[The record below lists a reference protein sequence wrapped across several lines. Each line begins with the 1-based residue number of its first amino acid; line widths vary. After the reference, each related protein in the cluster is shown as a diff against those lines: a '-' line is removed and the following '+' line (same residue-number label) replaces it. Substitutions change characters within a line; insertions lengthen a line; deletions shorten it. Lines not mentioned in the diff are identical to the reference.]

1 MSSEILQQPVS
12 SLKGVGAKVAEKLA
26 KLNIRTLQDVL
37 FHLPLRYQDRTRV
50 FPIGSLRE
58 GMECVIEANVDHSEV
73 KFGRRR
79 MLLVHVSD
87 SSGSLIL
94 RFFHFNAR
102 QQKSFRVGQR
112 IRCFATVRKGH
123 SLPEMIHPEYKMLA
137 KNDLLEV
144 EESLTPFYPVTEG
157 LQQQSLRKISD
168 QVLQY
173 ISNDVENKDIELLP
187 QALLSELD
195 FPELGDALRAIHR
208 PSPETSMTALLDGK
222 HPAQK
227 RLAFEELL
235 AQQLS
240 LMQGRKSKQQ
250 RPGYHLQSDGRLR
263 QKFLQQLPFEMTA
276 AQQKVC
282 MQIEKDLESSTPMMR
297 LVQGDVGSGKTVVA
311 AMALLHAIES
321 GYQAAIMA
329 PTEILAEQHYQLF
342 TQWMQPLKVQCAWLS
357 GKQTE
362 KEKKQSLE
370 RIKSGEVRLI
380 AGTHALFQKDVDFE
394 NLALLVIDE
403 QHRFGV
409 HQRLALREKGQ
420 LQKKRPHQLIMTAT
434 PIPRTLAMTAYADLD
449 LSVIDELPPGRIPP
463 ETVAMP
469 NDRRPEVIKR
479 IASICEDGQ
488 QCYWVCTLVEESEVL
503 QCETAE
509 DTYALL
515 SDQLSGLIIG
525 LIHGRMKS
533 KQKTEIM
540 SRFKSGEIN
549 VLVATTVIEVGV
561 DVPNASFMIIENA
574 ERLGLSQLHQLRG
587 RVGRGGEKSYCLLL
601 FQAPLGD
608 NGKRRIKAMRDTS
621 DGFKIAEIDLK
632 IRGPGELLGTRQTG
646 LARYRIAD
654 IMRDA
659 AMLPRIKSTAIQIMQ
674 QYPYIIEPL
683 IDRWIGENN
692 QYQQV

>member
-1 MSSEILQQPVS
+1 MSSKVLQQPVT
-12 SLKGVGAKVAEKLA
+12 SLKGIGGKVAEKLA
-26 KLNIRTLQDVL
+26 KLNISTLQDVL

-50 FPIGSLRE
+50 FPIGSLKE
-58 GMECVIEANVDHSEV
+58 GMECVIEAQVDHSEV

-102 QQKSFRVGQR
+102 QQAGFRVGQR
-112 IRCFATVRKGH
+112 IRCFAAIRKGH

-137 KNDLLEV
+137 TNELLEV

-157 LQQQSLRKISD
+157 LQQQSLRNISD
-168 QVLQY
+168 QVIQY
-173 ISNDVENKDIELLP
+173 IDNDIELLP
-187 QALLSELD
+187 SALLSKLD
-195 FPELGDALRAIHR
+195 FPEIGDALLAIHR
-208 PSPETSMTALLDGK
+208 PSPETSMSALLDGN
-222 HPAQK
+222 HPAQQ

-240 LMQGRKSKQQ
+240 MMQIRKSKQKQ
-250 RPGYHLQSDGRLR
+250 PSYLLQSDGHLR
-263 QKFLQQLPFEMTA
+263 QKFLKQLPFELTT

-282 MQIEKDLESSTPMMR
+282 MEIEQDLDSGKPMMR
-297 LVQGDVGSGKTVVA
+297 LVQGDVGSGKTAVS

-329 PTEILAEQHYQLF
+329 PTEILAEQHFNSFSEWL
-342 TQWMQPLKVQCAWLS
+342 QPLKVPCAWLS

-362 KEKKQSLE
+362 KEKKQALE
-370 RIKSGEVRLI
+370 KIKSGKVRLI
-380 AGTHALFQKDVDFE
+380 VGTHALFQKDVNFE

-469 NDRRPEVIKR
+469 NDRRPEVIQR
-479 IASICEDGQ
+479 IASICEGGQ

-515 SDQLSGLIIG
+515 CDQLSGLKIG
-525 LIHGRMKS
+525 LIHGRLKA
-533 KQKTEIM
+533 KEKTEIM
-540 SRFKSGEIN
+540 SNFKQGKID

-561 DVPNASFMIIENA
+561 DVPNASLMIIENA

-587 RVGRGGEKSYCLLL
+587 RVGRGGEKSYCLLM
-601 FQAPLGD
+601 FQSPLGD
-608 NGKRRIKAMRDTS
+608 NGKRRIQAMRDTS
-621 DGFKIAEIDLK
+621 DGFEIAKIDLK

-659 AMLPRIKSTAIQIMQ
+659 PMLPRIKSTAIQIMQ
-674 QYPYIIEPL
+674 QYPQIIQPL
-683 IDRWIGENN
+683 IDRWIGTKS
-692 QYQQV
+692 QYQEV

>member
-1 MSSEILQQPVS
+1 MASEILQQPVT
-12 SLKGVGAKVAEKLA
+12 SLKGVGGKVAEKLA

-50 FPIGSLRE
+50 FPVGSLRD

-102 QQKSFRVGQR
+102 QQKSFRTGQR
-112 IRCFATVRKGH
+112 IRCFAMVRKGH

-173 ISNDVENKDIELLP
+173 ISSDIKNNDIELLP

-195 FPELGDALRAIHR
+195 FSELGEALRAIHR
-208 PSPETSMTALLDGK
+208 PSPETSMTALLDGQ

-240 LMQGRKSKQQ
+240 LMQTRKSKLKQ
-250 RPGYHLQSDGRLR
+250 PGYHLQSDGRLR
-263 QKFLQQLPFEMTA
+263 QAFLKQLPFDLTA
-276 AQQKVC
+276 AQKKVC
-282 MQIEKDLESSTPMMR
+282 MEIEKDLDSGKPMMR
-297 LVQGDVGSGKTVVA
+297 LVQGDVGSGKTAVS
-311 AMALLHAIES
+311 AMAVLHAIES

-329 PTEILAEQHYQLF
+329 PTEILAEQHYQSF
-342 TQWMQPLKVQCAWLS
+342 SQWTQPLKVQCAWLS

-362 KEKKQSLE
+362 KQKKQALE
-370 RIKSGEVRLI
+370 KIKSGDVRLI
-380 AGTHALFQKDVDFE
+380 VGTHALFQKDVDFE

-469 NDRRPEVIKR
+469 NDRRPEVIQR
-479 IASICEDGQ
+479 IASICEHGQ
-488 QCYWVCTLVEESEVL
+488 QCYWVCTLIEESEVL

-515 SDQLSGLIIG
+515 SDQLAELTIG
-525 LIHGRMKS
+525 LIHGRLKS
-533 KQKTEIM
+533 KQKTKIM
-540 SRFKSGEIN
+540 NRFKQGEID

-561 DVPNASFMIIENA
+561 DVPNASLMIIENA

-587 RVGRGGEKSYCLLL
+587 RVGRGSEKSYCLLM
-601 FQAPLGD
+601 FQSPLGD

-621 DGFKIAEIDLK
+621 DGFEIAKIDLE

-674 QYPYIIEPL
+674 QHPQIVEPL

-692 QYQQV
+692 QYQEV